1 MFINIV
7 DKLYGPTIL
16 SGTQFKIYADK
27 ILLFISMKKEK
38 YKICR
43 FEPIFEYEN
52 EIPLQSESDLTNFN
66 SRDDNNLVWKS
77 IIYST
82 QCKISRDDILTKK
95 SLIPLSKGIV
105 YINNC
110 IGTCFT
116 IEFNITIKMMAFAI
130 WFNKKEIREKIT
142 KRLCSDK
149 LIFNSIIMDS
159 KSICKDIFQRD
170 TSLSEVYMA
179 YANCKDRIFIKKNNK
194 LVINLNIER
203 IEVVEMAVYSVRR
216 IENLPLKCITKKIII
231 INTVK
236 NQNKSIIHSIH
247 INNNIKYVDNN
258 TINKSYNFHLNKATF
273 ALIDHQISSCF
284 RFHYNSGFL
293 TFTFQ
298 FATIVLIKSITFDTG
313 ISLKKHTSFFI
324 NEFSSAPDAVYRDIL
339 DNVNK
344 CKQTLISNFSF
355 NGWIIF
361 FNVI

>member
-16 SGTQFKIYADK
+16 SGTQFKIYATE
-27 ILLFISMKKEK
+27 IHLIIRTKKEK

-52 EIPLQSESDLTNFN
+52 EIPSQSESDLTNFN

-77 IIYST
+77 IMYST
-82 QCKISRDDILTKK
+82 QCRIRRDNILTKK

-105 YINNC
+105 YINKC

-116 IEFNITIKMMAFAI
+116 IEFKINMKMKAFAI
-130 WFNKKEIREKIT
+130 WFNKKDVREKFT

-170 TSLSEVYMA
+170 NSISEVYMA
-179 YANCKDRIFIKKNNK
+179 YANCKDRIFIKKYNK
-194 LVINLNIER
+194 LVITLNMKSIEA
-203 IEVVEMAVYSVRR
+203 VEMAVYSVRR
-216 IENLPLKCITKKIII
+216 IENLPLKCITKKVII

-236 NQNKSIIHSIH
+236 NQNKSIIQSIH
-247 INNNIKYVDNN
+247 IDNNIKDVDN
-258 TINKSYNFHLNKATF
+258 NKSYNFHLNKATF
-273 ALIDHQISSCF
+273 ALIDHHISSCF
-284 RFHYNSGFL
+284 RFHYNRGFL

-298 FATIVLIKSITFDTG
+298 FATIVLIKSITFFTG
-313 ISLKKHTSFFI
+313 ISLENNTSFLI
-324 NEFSSAPDAVYRDIL
+324 NEFSSAPDAMYRDIL